1 MIKIIKKLYLFIG
14 IITGMG
20 NALCSSMDNGEQLL
34 AVAIMVKNEA
44 LVINKTL
51 EPFIAAG
58 VTHFLV
64 YDTGSTD
71 GTPELVQQF
80 FTTHNLTHGLII
92 KEPFI
97 DFATSRNKALDYA
110 YSMFADV
117 HFIIMPDAEWYLNN
131 PVACINFCK
140 QELHTTTAAYMMH
153 VLNGEGSVYRP
164 CLFRN
169 SERVRFTG
177 GVHEYVNVPVAI
189 VPDPLN
195 FTWGTSEKGR
205 KKTAERFMQDRD
217 ILLKSYAKNPKDAHA
232 AFFLGQTYAC
242 LQDYH
247 NAYTHYKRCL
257 ELPGCNE
264 NRFETLYRLGIMT
277 QELSKT
283 DPAYTWSMA
292 LDYYVKAYATRPH
305 RIESLVKIAGYY
317 IGNKQPEVA
326 YLFARH
332 ACELPMP
339 TNEYNFVETH
349 VYTFDRYAALSTCA
363 RSVGDYKTGLWAAQR
378 AAAVRPEV
386 DYLYEHMSFYKERIN
401 LLAIK

>member
-1 MIKIIKKLYLFIG
+1 MIRRLYLFVL
-14 IITGMG
+14 IIFSVNTT
-20 NALCSSMDNGEQLL
+20 LCNSEHLL

-71 GTPELVQQF
+71 GTPEVVQQF
-80 FTTHNLTHGLII
+80 FTMHKVKHGIII

-97 DFATSRNKALDYA
+97 DFATSRNKALDHA
-110 YSMFADV
+110 HTLFPNV

-131 PVACINFCK
+131 PKMCMDFCK
-140 QELHTTTAAYMMH
+140 QEVRTTTAAYMMR
-153 VLNGEGSVYRP
+153 VINKEESVYRP

-169 SERVRFTG
+169 KAHARFAG
-177 GVHEYVNVPVAI
+177 AVHEYVTVPVAI
-189 VPDPLN
+189 VPDTLN
-195 FTWGTSEKGR
+195 FTWGISEKGR
-205 KKTAERFMQDRD
+205 KKTAERFKQDRD
-217 ILLKSYAKNPKDAHA
+217 ILLKSYAQNSNDAHA

-242 LQDYH
+242 LLDYH
-247 NAYTHYKRCL
+247 NAHTYYKRCL
-257 ELPGCNE
+257 ELPACNE
-264 NRFETLYRLGIMT
+264 NRFETFYRLGIMT
-277 QELSKT
+277 QELAKT
-283 DPAYTWSMA
+283 DSAYTWAMA
-292 LDYYVKAYATRPH
+292 LDYYVKAYAARPH

-326 YLFARH
+326 YLFARQ

-339 TNEYNFVETH
+339 TCDYNFVEIH

-363 RSVGDYKTGLWAAQR
+363 RSVGDYKTGLWAAQQAAR
-378 AAAVRPEV
+378 ARPEV